1 MTDIAIPP
9 EALEAAA
16 RAAHDKWRHDC
27 AEQQKEP
34 VENWLEWHELEDFEQ
49 EDWRRQARAACLA
62 MLRAW
67 PGAIHNG
74 HWLLF
79 PHTKLPLPMENTNAE
94 A

>member
-1 MTDIAIPP
+1 MTDITIPP

-16 RAAHDKWRHDC
+16 I
-27 AEQQKEP
+27 
-34 VENWLEWHELEDFEQ
+34 ELAPAPWSMYTEDAQ
-49 EDWRRQARAACLA
+49 EHFRRKARAACLA

-79 PHTKLPLPMENTNAE
+79 PHTKLPLPMETTND
-94 A
+94 